1 MIELKK
7 MSAIEAKL
15 DVLINKVRMQE
26 RNNWSTHLVGT
37 MEDQQRVLNDEG
49 LA

>member
-1 MIELKK
+1 MIEMNK

-15 DVLINKVRMQE
+15 DVLINKVSMQE
-26 RNNWSTHLVGT
+26 RSNRSTHLVGT